1 MIRALIVIAGLAV
14 GIVLGLGI
22 LLLNPLTL
30 MQGRPTG
37 LAGAIHTFSW
47 QGSGAAHG
55 FALTPT
61 GLLGL
66 ANEAPTAFRERAL
79 RLARAEVVS
88 IPGES
93 GSAHG
98 LGVRLSAMAPTNSL
112 LQARLGIVTAWSIA
126 WPGTGSVMLAGSENF
141 WAPVRDGLWS
151 ALRGRGFQPGR
162 ARYPLPPMPG
172 LGVPML
178 IAGSGAY
185 AGVNGAFREEL
196 SPMSDA
202 PGDLVGL
209 RQLHLAIE

>member
-1 MIRALIVIAGLAV
+1 MIRAFVIIAGLAV
-14 GIVLGLGI
+14 GIVLGFGI
-22 LLLNPLTL
+22 LLLNPIML
-30 MQGRPTG
+30 MQSKPTG
-37 LAGAIHTFSW
+37 LAGAVHTFSW
-47 QGSGAAHG
+47 EGGGEARG
-55 FALTPT
+55 FRLTPA

-66 ANEAPTAFRERAL
+66 ADDAPSAFSERGL

-93 GSAHG
+93 GATHG

-112 LQARLGIVTAWSIA
+112 LQARLGIVTAWSIV
-126 WPGTGSVMLAGSENF
+126 WPGTGSVILAGSENF

-172 LGVPML
+172 LGVPTL

-185 AGVNGAFREEL
+185 AGMNGAFREEL
-196 SPMSDA
+196 SPVSDA
-202 PGDLVGL
+202 PGDLIGL
-209 RQLHLAIE
+209 RQLHLAVE